1 MRKID
6 ATPSRLCRE
15 FARILGSTPA
25 VINGVCIATRSRTNI
40 HPVVLGRPAE
50 SFMFV
55 PQAFSFENMNKDG
68 KALCLGETVLLQ
80 KEVNPFMSK
89 LRQHGIIVTAT
100 HNHWLF
106 DKPRLMYMHFES
118 IDEPLTFARKVRDA
132 MQVLTTQQIKVESS
146 LDEAEPTE
154 HGLEANSYEVGTNSH
169 ELDSSLD
176 IETDSQNHQGV
187 EIQMVKQ
194 PNGSLCDQFSRILG
208 GEMHTFEDDICIVM
222 RSRHN
227 IRPVVLGRQGRSF
240 LLIPQMFTF
249 ESMSPD
255 GRALCAGETVI
266 LQEELNPFISR
277 LREQG
282 ILVTAFH
289 NHWLFEHPR
298 LMFIHW
304 LSIDRPLDFARKT
317 RNALRVLTDRQI
329 GFRSR
334 TSIRRK

>member
-1 MRKID
+1 MRNKV
-6 ATPSRLCRE
+6 TNPSRLCRE
-15 FARILGSTPA
+15 FARILGSTPG
-25 VINGVCIATRSRTNI
+25 VINGVCIATRSRTNL

-55 PQAFSFENMNKDG
+55 PQAFSFENMNKNG

-80 KEVNPFMSK
+80 EEVNPFMSK

-106 DKPRLMYMHFES
+106 DKPRLLYMHFES

-132 MQVLTTQQIKVESS
+132 MRVLTTQPIQVESSSHKAESNSHKVES
-146 LDEAEPTE
+146 
-154 HGLEANSYEVGTNSH
+154 GSH
-169 ELDSSLD
+169 EVESNSNEFDHFLSPQ
-176 IETDSQNHQGV
+176 TGSQDARRV
-187 EIQMVKQ
+187 EVQTIRQSD
-194 PNGSLCDQFSRILG
+194 GSLCDQFSRILG
-208 GEMHTFEDDICIVM
+208 GEMHTFEDDICLVM

-249 ESMSPD
+249 ESMTPD
-255 GRALCAGETVI
+255 GRALNAGETVI
-266 LQEELNPFISR
+266 LQEEINPFISR

-298 LMFIHW
+298 LMYIHW

-317 RNALRVLTDRQI
+317 RNALSVLTNRQVR
-329 GFRSR
+329 FRSR
-334 TSIRRK
+334 TSIKR

>member
-1 MRKID
+1 MD
-6 ATPSRLCRE
+6 TNPSKLCRE
-15 FARILGSTPA
+15 FARILGSTPS
-25 VINGVCIATRSRTNI
+25 VVNGVCTATRSRTNL
-40 HPVVLGRPAE
+40 HPIVLGRPAE

-55 PQAFSFENMNKDG
+55 PQAFSFENMNKNG
-68 KALCLGETVLLQ
+68 QALCLGETVLLQ
-80 KEVNPFMSK
+80 EEVNPFMSK
-89 LRQHGIIVTAT
+89 LRQHDIIVTAT

-118 IDEPLTFARKVRDA
+118 IDEPLAFARKVRDA
-132 MQVLTTQQIKVESS
+132 MRVLTTRPVRVEASSKSLES
-146 LDEAEPTE
+146 LDEQSMDVSAGR
-154 HGLEANSYEVGTNSH
+154 HDDGS
-169 ELDSSLD
+169 
-176 IETDSQNHQGV
+176 
-187 EIQMVKQ
+187 
-194 PNGSLCDQFSRILG
+194 SLCDQFSRILG

-249 ESMSPD
+249 ESLSPD

-282 ILVTAFH
+282 IFVTAFH

-298 LMFIHW
+298 LMYIHW
-304 LSIDRPLDFARKT
+304 LSIDQPLDFARKT
-317 RNALRVLTDRQI
+317 RKALSVLNNRPVR
-329 GFRSR
+329 FRSK

>member
-1 MRKID
+1 MKKMD
-6 ATPSRLCRE
+6 TTPSRLCRE
-15 FARILGSTPA
+15 FARILGSTPS
-25 VINGVCIATRSRTNI
+25 VVNGVCTATRSRTNL
-40 HPVVLGRPAE
+40 HPVVLGRTAE

-55 PQAFSFENMNKDG
+55 PQAFSFENINKSG

-80 KEVNPFMSK
+80 EEVNPFMSK

-106 DKPRLMYMHFES
+106 DKPRLLYMHFES
-118 IDEPLTFARKVRDA
+118 VEEPLTFARKVRDA
-132 MQVLTTQQIKVESS
+132 MRVLTTQQIQVESS
-146 LDEAEPTE
+146 S
-154 HGLEANSYEVGTNSH
+154 HGEVEFSSYETEGN
-169 ELDSSLD
+169 DGQD
-176 IETDSQNHQGV
+176 IEVQMDRQSDS
-187 EIQMVKQ
+187 
-194 PNGSLCDQFSRILG
+194 SLCDQFSRILK
-208 GEMHTFEDDICIVM
+208 GEMHTFEDDICLVM

-227 IRPVVLGRQGRSF
+227 IQPVVLGRQGRSF

-266 LQEELNPFISR
+266 LQEEINPFISR
-277 LREQG
+277 LRKQG

-298 LMFIHW
+298 LMYIHW

-317 RNALRVLTDRQI
+317 RNALSVLTDRPVR
-329 GFRSR
+329 FRSR
-334 TSIRRK
+334 TSMKRR